1 MLKQLTQEY
10 IKAFGDKNLTEL
22 DSMLHKDF
30 ILIDPEIKKTS
41 PNGLQGKEACLK
53 AMEGIFKSCDK
64 LIFRAKN
71 IFVCGDTS
79 LIEFSLQIDTLL
91 LEGVDIIE
99 WEKQGNT
106 FVMKEL
112 RAYLDMP
119 KG

>member
-1 MLKQLTQEY
+1 MLKQLTQGY
-10 IKAFGDKNLTEL
+10 IKAFGEKNLTEL

-30 ILIDPEIKKTS
+30 ILMDTEIKKTS
-41 PNGLQGKEACLK
+41 PNGLKGKETCLN
-53 AMEGIFKSCDK
+53 AMGQIFKSCNTLVFK
-64 LIFRAKN
+64 AKN
-71 IFVCGDTS
+71 IFVCNNTS

-99 WEKQGNT
+99 WEKQGDT
-106 FVMKEL
+106 FIMKEL